1 MAAED
6 WIRFAGLARQMA
18 GRCLPVY
25 AHKFS
30 PKRFTLPQ
38 LAACVLLKEYRQL
51 DWRGIEALLELCPAL
66 RRCLGLKRS
75 PDFSTLWR
83 MAGRWL
89 DHARLSALLAQV
101 LERLALSW
109 VEVAVDST
117 GMDPTRAGSYYLA
130 RCGRRDRPKRYV
142 KLSLSVVVGALVA
155 ASVVVDWG
163 PRNDKTELP
172 QLLAETRARLRVR
185 DLYAD
190 AGYDAEW
197 VHVWCRQQAGIRSW
211 IPLAVR
217 RADGTAGGHWRAKM
231 GRGLPARYGRRW
243 AAESFI
249 SGMKRLLGV
258 QLRARQADRQ
268 LIEGMLKAVVYSLH
282 R

>member
-1 MAAED
+1 MALQLSQAVLP
-6 WIRFAGLARQMA
+6 RF
-18 GRCLPVY
+18 

-30 PKRFTLPQ
+30 PQRFTLPQ
-38 LAACVLLKEYRQL
+38 LAACVLLKEYRRL
-51 DWRGIEALLELCPAL
+51 DWRGLEALLQLSPPL
-66 RRCLGLKRS
+66 RRCLGLQRV

-83 MAGRWL
+83 FAGRWL
-89 DHARLSALLAQV
+89 QPPQLSALLAQV
-101 LERLALSW
+101 LERLGVQG

-117 GMDPTRAGSYYLA
+117 GLDPTRAGAYYLA

-142 KLSLSVVVGALVA
+142 KLSLSVVVGRLVA
-155 ASVVVDWG
+155 ASVVADWG
-163 PRNDKTELP
+163 PCNDKTELP
-172 QLLAETRARLRVR
+172 HLLAETRARLRVR

-231 GRGLPARYGRRW
+231 ASGMPARYGRRW

-249 SGMKRLLGV
+249 SAMKRRLGV
-258 QLRARQADRQ
+258 QLRARAADRQ
-268 LIEGMLKAVVYSLH
+268 LIEGMLKAVVYSIH